1 MSANAYVLVTVD
13 PAKTSEVAD
22 RLKSIP
28 RALVREV
35 MGPYDIIVELEEDS
49 TAEVG
54 RVVVSGIRSISGV
67 ISTVTCI
74 WIEGVFGEGG
84 GGE

>member
-1 MSANAYVLVTVD
+1 MSAYAYVLVTVD
-13 PAKTSEVAD
+13 PTKTAEVAD
-22 RLKSIP
+22 RLRSIP

-54 RVVVSGIRSISGV
+54 RVVTSGIRSISGV
-67 ISTVTCI
+67 NSTVTCI
-74 WIEGVFGEGG
+74 WVEGVFGAGG